1 MHFNIH
7 IKNCSATKAKHMC
20 DMCEENRDN
29 GFIFGKCMV
38 LFEKMAHQLKIDVG
52 ETWWRR

>member
-20 DMCEENRDN
+20 DVCEENRDN
-29 GFIFGKCMV
+29 GSIFGKCMV

-52 ETWWRR
+52 ETWWCR